1 MCRYN
6 GPNGELEYDCNYID
20 SPRRIWVEIDS
31 QILNALF
38 CVTGF
43 GLIPWRFRDL
53 YYLLQYRLLGKYEGL
68 QVLGGIHRSWL
79 RLPGSQDLPVDV
91 VSVLDL
97 GCVLH
102 ACMHQRLLYLLIHI
116 SCRAQITSPRTR
128 PRNSFRYQPTKFRV
142 CTTITNSFPC
152 RT

>member
-1 MCRYN
+1 MCRYY

-20 SPRRIWVEIDS
+20 SPRRVWVEIDS

-53 YYLLQYRLLGKYEGL
+53 YYLLQYRMLGKYEGL
-68 QVLGGIHRSWL
+68 QVLGGIHRSWF

-91 VSVLDL
+91 VSSAGPWLRV
-97 GCVLH
+97 V
-102 ACMHQRLLYLLIHI
+102 ACTAPSI
-116 SCRAQITSPRTR
+116 SANAYFPAGPR
-128 PRNSFRYQPTKFRV
+128 
-142 CTTITNSFPC
+142 
-152 RT
+152 